1 MKSIYYTDDNDAGE
15 DYQNSWWPWWIF
27 VFNII
32 CNQPLRTWQGAS
44 CWFFHIKVPLLFSAL
59 SSFPL
64 SPWSSDPS
72 QPVRLWMG
80 EDSVDRRSPLSVPTL
95 LTRAAE
101 VFLLHL
107 LLLWQIFFYIFII
120 CFLSLIFIKSKRKQ
134 VMLFCWKWKDIEKCE
149 WNFFLLHRM
158 LPTTQPWWWKETVL
172 GKLGL
177 MKRLSLFNIAK
188 CVFFVLYLALLDET
202 VISKGAN
209 IASSALSLYC
219 LFYLPIHLNICC
231 SVSGWG
237 AHSGQGFHS
246 SWFTTRPWSRY
257 HRLQLPRVVLRRWEK
272 DRLLTISSSLNF
284 PKAEI
289 FRGQIQICL
298 HFYHHIFEMIS
309 ENLKFSED

>member
-1 MKSIYYTDDNDAGE
+1 MKPIYYTDDNDAGE

-32 CNQPLRTWQGAS
+32 CNHSLRTWQGAS

-134 VMLFCWKWKDIEKCE
+134 VMLFCWKWKDIEKFE
-149 WNFFLLHRM
+149 RNF
-158 LPTTQPWWWKETVL
+158 
-172 GKLGL
+172 
-177 MKRLSLFNIAK
+177 
-188 CVFFVLYLALLDET
+188 
-202 VISKGAN
+202 
-209 IASSALSLYC
+209 
-219 LFYLPIHLNICC
+219 
-231 SVSGWG
+231 
-237 AHSGQGFHS
+237 
-246 SWFTTRPWSRY
+246 
-257 HRLQLPRVVLRRWEK
+257 
-272 DRLLTISSSLNF
+272 SSSSQDAPDHPALMVKRDGSWKTWTYEEVESFQYCKVCLLCFISCTLGRNCYI
-284 PKAEI
+284 K
-289 FRGQIQICL
+289 RGQYCIKCPLIIL
-298 HFYHHIFEMIS
+298 FILS
-309 ENLKFSED
+309 ADPP

>member
-44 CWFFHIKVPLLFSAL
+44 CWFFHIKVPLLFSAS

-134 VMLFCWKWKDIEKCE
+134 VMLFCWKWKDIEKFE
-149 WNFFLLHRM
+149 RNFFFFFTGCSR
-158 LPTTQPWWWKETVL
+158 PPSPDGE
-172 GKLGL
+172 
-177 MKRLSLFNIAK
+177 KRRFLENLDLWRGW
-188 CVFFVLYLALLDET
+188 VFSILQ
-202 VISKGAN
+202 
-209 IASSALSLYC
+209 
-219 LFYLPIHLNICC
+219 
-231 SVSGWG
+231 SV
-237 AHSGQGFHS
+237 S
-246 SWFTTRPWSRY
+246 SWFYIVQSWTKLLYQKGPILHQVPY
-257 HRLQLPRVVLRRWEK
+257 HYIVFFFCRS
-272 DRLLTISSSLNF
+272 I
-284 PKAEI
+284 
-289 FRGQIQICL
+289 
-298 HFYHHIFEMIS
+298 
-309 ENLKFSED
+309 